1 VSEDFIKRVAAGY
14 KIDSVVRAKGRLRK
28 GGEEEK

>member
-14 KIDSVVRAKGRLRK
+14 KVDSNSKAKRQIKEGWERR
-28 GGEEEK
+28 